1 MNDFRTDLGDEL
13 STLSAP
19 PLGDIVAAAARNGR
33 RTRRTRGISAAIGS
47 ALALTAVVAL
57 AGGALG
63 GAAHPTQLGAAAG
76 PAATPGS
83 SASPSTPG
91 VPVPAATP
99 SSTPTVANTTP
110 AGNLVPTNGKVV
122 LAAVLKALPAGV
134 KTSNY
139 AVDNAG
145 KSGNEIHQDMAQTYV
160 TTSKG
165 TGMIRVF
172 LSPAEPGEKATPC
185 AAPLECSKDSKG
197 EQVYV
202 SHNKTNAIQ
211 DTLVT
216 VAHADGSA
224 VMVQLSSVLA
234 WNGSENPPGIVAL
247 TVDQAVAVASDP
259 ALSTQ
264 VDPAAV
270 AAANAQFPSVPLLP

>member
-13 STLSAP
+13 SMLSAP
-19 PLGDIVAAAARNGR
+19 PLGDIVGAAARDGR
-33 RTRRTRGISAAIGS
+33 RTRRVRGFGAAVGS

-63 GAAHPTQLGAAAG
+63 STGQHTAELSAAAG
-76 PAATPGS
+76 PAAPVSAPGS
-83 SASPSTPG
+83 APVPAPASPSTT
-91 VPVPAATP
+91 PVTSPAPAA
-99 SSTPTVANTTP
+99 
-110 AGNLVPTNGKVV
+110 GLVPTNGKVV

-145 KSGNEIHQDMAQTYV
+145 KIGRTVHQDMAQTYV
-160 TTSKG
+160 TTAAG
-165 TGMIRVF
+165 TGMVRVF
-172 LSPAEPGEKATPC
+172 LSPAVPGEKASPC
-185 AAPLECSKDSKG
+185 KAPDQCFKDAKG

-202 SHNKTNAIQ
+202 SHVADNPVQN
-211 DTLVT
+211 TLVT
-216 VAHADGSA
+216 VAHADGSS

-234 WNGSENPPGIVAL
+234 WNGTTNPAGIVAL
-247 TVDQAVAVASDP
+247 TVDQAAAVASDP
-259 ALSTQ
+259 ALSTN

-270 AAANAQFPSVPLLP
+270 AAAAAQFPSVPLLGN